1 MKKVFNDNSLNHL
14 ISKIKEEKSSS
25 LSNKKIAIL
34 GDSIGSGYGA
44 NTNFA
49 TILGQNTGANIQ
61 NLSVAGA
68 TISNNDD
75 TGNNFITKKTSVA
88 TDSDYILIMGGG
100 NDFFNVCSI
109 GTNNDVT
116 DTTVKGALKQLI
128 EYFQQN
134 MPNAK
139 LFVATDTPFIDD
151 TGGNVTPYWN
161 AIAEICSIYH
171 IPFLNLWNNFGLN
184 PQIEQ
189 IRSIYYQSDYTHLTD
204 VGQTYLADKI
214 QKFLETETF
223 NNNQNASSIN
233 GYRLE
238 ILTASEYQ
246 NLPTKD
252 SNTIYITKDQKAYLG
267 PLQILGGNGGNEPI
281 APPEDDNYFN
291 TANKVYEESTTNYQV
306 LSSTSYSVS
315 ANATNPA
322 YVTFKIPGLTANT
335 NYQLTYDIENSNPIF
350 DKWYFI
356 TDSNDSDIL
365 LNSDDGSTFNT
376 GTNTTVYAR
385 IAVVDG
391 SDVTENT
398 CTYTNIKV
406 TEV

>member
-49 TILGQNTGANIQ
+49 TILGQNTGATVQ

-68 TISNNDD
+68 TITKTSD
-75 TGNNFITKKTSVA
+75 GNNFIDRMENVA
-88 TDSDYILIMGGG
+88 TDSDYIFVMGGG
-100 NDFFNVCSI
+100 NDLFNNYPI
-109 GTNNDVT
+109 GTNNDT
-116 DTTVKGALKQLI
+116 TNTTVKGALKKII

-134 MPNAK
+134 IPNAK
-139 LFVATDTPFIDD
+139 LFVATDTPFVDD
-151 TGGNVTPYWN
+151 SGGNPYYYWN
-161 AIAEICSIYH
+161 AMTEICSIYH

-184 PQIEQ
+184 PQISQ
-189 IRSIYYQSDYTHLTD
+189 IASVYYQADLTHLTD
-204 VGQTYLADKI
+204 TGQSYLSDKI

-223 NNNQNASSIN
+223 SNTQNASSLN

-238 ILTASEYQ
+238 ILTAAEYQ
-246 NLPTKD
+246 NLQQKD

-267 PLQILGGNGGNEPI
+267 NLQILGGNGSSEPVD
-281 APPEDDNYFN
+281 PPGEDNYFD
-291 TANKVYEESTTNYQV
+291 TANKVYEEGTINYQA

-315 ANATNPA
+315 ANATSPA
-322 YVTFKIPGLTANT
+322 YVTFEIPGLTANT
-335 NYQLTYDIENSNPIF
+335 NYQLTYDVQNTNTNF
-350 DKWYFI
+350 NKWYFI
-356 TDSNDSDIL
+356 TDSNDSEIL
-365 LNSDDGSTFNT
+365 LNSDDSSTFNT
-376 GTNTTVYAR
+376 GTNTKVHAR